1 MFGSVIGEH
10 VVEVMIWVVRV
21 IVVSIE
27 WVMDVMWNLVVFT
40 VLMMLWMS
48 IRVSEVLMAI
58 LDMLPTVNAIVILIG
73 ISVLIEVMLAL

>member
-1 MFGSVIGEH
+1 MLGSVIGEH

-27 WVMDVMWNLVVFT
+27 WVMTVMGNLVDFT
-40 VLMMLWMS
+40 VLMMLWVS

-58 LDMLPTVNAIVILIG
+58 LDMLTAVNAIVILIG